1 MEIRKLRHG
10 SAMLCLE
17 SQSSPY
23 MTEPGWDPR
32 LCDWRAWALSHC
44 SKRVLT
50 QGVPRGQECV

>member
-50 QGVPRGQECV
+50 QGVPRG